1 MFKLSVLVQM
11 WWLCLGIIALILVAT
26 WHPREFM
33 TNADVKAKMDFHAS
47 KPKTWN
53 MPKKEDKDEL
63 KEGNRLMGPRI
74 PSEEEKEVEAAK
86 KKDAADTSSVYPQ
99 VYGPESV
106 AVPGKS
112 AEFQTNTNF
121 EFPKGPEHPQPF
133 LANFSK
139 FQK

>member
-1 MFKLSVLVQM
+1 M

-33 TNADVKAKMDFHAS
+33 TNADVKEKMDFHAC
-47 KPKTWN
+47 KPTLWN
-53 MPKKEDKDEL
+53 KKKDE
-63 KEGNRLMGPRI
+63 KESPDPRLMGPRI

-99 VYGPESV
+99 VYGPESL

-112 AEFQTNTNF
+112 AEFQTNTNY

>member
-1 MFKLSVLVQM
+1 M

-53 MPKKEDKDEL
+53 KKEEESPDP
-63 KEGNRLMGPRI
+63 RLMGPRI

-86 KKDAADTSSVYPQ
+86 KKDQADTSSVYPQ
-99 VYGPESV
+99 VYGPETIG
-106 AVPGKS
+106 VPGKS
-112 AEFQTNTNF
+112 AEFESSTNY

-139 FQK
+139 IQK

>member
-53 MPKKEDKDEL
+53 MPKKEEA
-63 KEGNRLMGPRI
+63 EPNEARLMGPRI

-86 KKDAADTSSVYPQ
+86 KKDAADTSAVYPQ
-99 VYGPESV
+99 VYGPESL

-112 AEFQTNTNF
+112 AEFQSNTNY
-121 EFPKGPEHPQPF
+121 EFPKGPEYPQPF
-133 LANFSK
+133 LADFSK

>member
-1 MFKLSVLVQM
+1 M

-53 MPKKEDKDEL
+53 LPKKDESPDP
-63 KEGNRLMGPRI
+63 RLMGPRI

-99 VYGPESV
+99 VYGPETV
-106 AVPGKS
+106 GVPGKS

-139 FQK
+139 IQK

>member
-1 MFKLSVLVQM
+1 M

-53 MPKKEDKDEL
+53 KKEEESPDP
-63 KEGNRLMGPRI
+63 RLMGPRI

-86 KKDAADTSSVYPQ
+86 KKDQADTSSVYPQ
-99 VYGPESV
+99 VYGPETL

-121 EFPKGPEHPQPF
+121 EFPKGPEQPQPF